1 MPCPLYFKERVIS
14 SMAGLGNIRSFY
26 QPFRVGAALL
36 VATLIGCTSLGH
48 EGRTQPQI
56 ERKLAARPDVV
67 AVVGSGELS
76 TAIEL
81 LLVSRGVSVRASP
94 VQVTLDERQ
103 RIQSSET
110 VARYVA
116 NVTSVDHDMCVPE
129 GSRQM
134 HFHVSV
140 VDLVNNERV
149 FAMSGDYGCK
159 DTIVRRFERWFF
171 Q

>member
-1 MPCPLYFKERVIS
+1 MVSTSFFRRSLFSPRV
-14 SMAGLGNIRSFY
+14 
-26 QPFRVGAALL
+26 VALL
-36 VATLIGCTSLGH
+36 FLTLQGCTSLGH
-48 EGRTQPQI
+48 EGRTEPQI
-56 ERKLAARPDVV
+56 ERKLPTRPDIV
-67 AVVGSGELS
+67 AVTGSGELS

-94 VQVTLDERQ
+94 VQISLDGNHKV
-103 RIQSSET
+103 QSSKT
-110 VARYVA
+110 VVRYVA

-134 HFHVSV
+134 HFHISV
-140 VDLVNNERV
+140 VDLVNNERI

-159 DTIVRRFERWFF
+159 DTIVRRFDRWFF